1 MNTKIKALV
10 SNSDLPELIF
20 PAHVSK
26 EIIISDVVKK
36 GNKGDNVKRVQEWLS
51 LRGFGTA
58 IDRDFGPATEHCVKN
73 FQEAN
78 HLRVTGIVDQAT
90 YDSLISPLKQAL
102 KIIPVT
108 PDDKLPN
115 LVLKYAQQHLAQH
128 PLEIGGQNRGPWVRI
143 YLDGNEGTP
152 WAWCAGFVTF
162 ILKQACLTLNRPM
175 PIVGSFRCN
184 ELAQQAKDK
193 NLFVRSNDIT
203 NGTVSWQTL
212 NPCSIFLVRK
222 DSHWS
227 HTGFACQPNGDSFAT
242 IEGNTNDDGNAEGY
256 EACIRTRSLSQK
268 DFIRIPQ

>member
-1 MNTKIKALV
+1 M
-10 SNSDLPELIF
+10 
-20 PAHVSK
+20 
-26 EIIISDVVKK
+26 
-36 GNKGDNVKRVQEWLS
+36 
-51 LRGFGTA
+51 
-58 IDRDFGPATEHCVKN
+58 
-73 FQEAN
+73 
-78 HLRVTGIVDQAT
+78 
-90 YDSLISPLKQAL
+90 
-102 KIIPVT
+102 
-108 PDDKLPN
+108 
-115 LVLKYAQQHLAQH
+115 
-128 PLEIGGQNRGPWVRI
+128 
-143 YLDGNEGTP
+143 
-152 WAWCAGFVTF
+152 TF

-203 NGTVSWQTL
+203 NGTVSCLTL